1 MTIKQ
6 LLIIDDDRDILKLTQ
21 TCLEIMGGWQV
32 LTADSGTQGI
42 LKAQAHQP
50 DVILLDVMMPE
61 IDGIATLEMLRSH
74 PTTQD
79 IPVIL
84 LTAMGYTSDQ
94 SWLTELGVKGE
105 IRKPFRPLKLA
116 EQVAEVLA
124 AD

>member
-32 LTADSGTQGI
+32 LTAESGTQGVF
-42 LKAQAHQP
+42 KAQAHQP

-61 IDGIATLEMLRSH
+61 IDGLATLEMLRSH
-74 PTTQD
+74 PATQG

-84 LTAMGYTSDQ
+84 LTAMGYSTDEPRFKQ
-94 SWLTELGVKGE
+94 LGIKGE

-116 EQVAEVLA
+116 EQVTEVLA
-124 AD
+124 A